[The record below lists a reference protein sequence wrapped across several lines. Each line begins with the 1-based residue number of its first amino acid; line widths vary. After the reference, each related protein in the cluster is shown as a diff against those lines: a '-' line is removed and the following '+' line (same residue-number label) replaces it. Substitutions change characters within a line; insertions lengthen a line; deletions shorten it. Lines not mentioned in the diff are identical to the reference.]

1 MWLHVVQVSEAQTLG
16 NADLKTLDMDVS
28 PGVLE
33 VSLLCSDTV
42 LEEVIFIIAPYLGFT
57 LSPSWST
64 DSWHIPF
71 PVSS

>member
-42 LEEVIFIIAPYLGFT
+42 LEEVIFIIVPYWDSLYHHLGQQIHGISLF
-57 LSPSWST
+57 L
-64 DSWHIPF
+64 
-71 PVSS
+71 